1 MVTVRLFAR
10 FKELAHQETLTLP
23 HERPLSLKQ
32 FIEKLSSSLPEMVTL
47 IREKRA
53 MIAVNQVAAE
63 EETMVRDGDEV
74 ALMPPFSGGSSTPA
88 TQPSSYGSEPW
99 TRIQT
104 QDFSVDGEIARIK
117 AVSKRIGGIAV
128 FLGSVRDFSGDQ
140 EVSRL
145 IYEHYSGM
153 AERKLDGIRLR
164 AKEQFDIIEVTM
176 IHRTGPIPVG
186 ENTVLIVV
194 GAEHRAEAFRAC
206 RWCIDEL
213 KSTAPI
219 WKKELTSEGE
229 VWVESHPC

>member
-1 MVTVRLFAR
+1 MVTIRLFAK
-10 FKELAHQETLTLP
+10 FKELARQEILTLP
-23 HERPLSLKQ
+23 LERPLPMKQ
-32 FIEKLSSSLPEMVTL
+32 FIEKLSSTLPEMVTL
-47 IREKRA
+47 VKEKRA
-53 MIAVNQVAAE
+53 VIAVNQEAAE

-74 ALMPPFSGGSSTPA
+74 AVMPPFSGGSSMPA
-88 TQPSSYGSEPW
+88 IHTSTSGSEPW

-117 AVSKRIGGIAV
+117 TASKRIGGIAV
-128 FLGSVRDFSGDQ
+128 FLGSVRGFSGNR

-153 AERKLDGIRLR
+153 VERKLTEIRSR
-164 AKEQFDIIEVTM
+164 AKEQFDIIEVTI
-176 IHRTGPIPVG
+176 IHRTGPIPVRG
-186 ENTVLIVV
+186 NTVLIVV

-219 WKKELTSEGE
+219 WKKEFTPEGE
-229 VWVESHPC
+229 MWVENHPC